1 MDLHLRDKVVAITGG
16 SKGIGQAIAY
26 AFAEEGANV
35 AICARGEDSLN
46 QTALELKK
54 KGVSVYSSRADVS
67 DPEELDAFLE
77 GARDALGRVDI
88 LINNVSGF
96 GMTDDEK
103 GWNDSLQIDVMPSV
117 RATWKVVPWM
127 QASGG
132 GSIVHISSISGLE
145 SGWPP
150 AYAAAKA
157 ALISHAKTLAI
168 SLAPEK
174 IRVNVVTPGSIDFPG
189 GVWDNVRQSDRE
201 FYDAVLGTISYGR
214 FGLPEEVAN
223 AVVFLASEK
232 ASWITG
238 SCLTIDGGQ
247 HKGNM

>member
-1 MDLHLRDKVVAITGG
+1 MDLCLRDKGVAITGG
-16 SKGIGQAIAY
+16 SKGIGQSIAY
-26 AFAEEGANV
+26 AFADEGANV

-46 QTALELKK
+46 QTALELEK
-54 KGVSVYSSRADVS
+54 KGVRVYASRADVS
-67 DPEELDAFLE
+67 DPKELDAFLE
-77 GARDALGRVDI
+77 GTRNVLDRIDI
-88 LINNVSGF
+88 LINNASGF
-96 GMTDDEK
+96 GLTDDET

-127 QASGG
+127 RESGG
-132 GSIVHISSISGLE
+132 GSIIHISSIAGLE

-168 SLAPEK
+168 SLAPQK
-174 IRVNVVTPGSIDFPG
+174 IRVNVVTPGSIEFPG
-189 GVWDNVRQSDRE
+189 GIWDNARQSDRGL
-201 FYDAVLGTISYGR
+201 YDSFLKKIPWGR
-214 FGLPEEVAN
+214 FGKPEEVAN
-223 AVVFLASEK
+223 AVAFLASDK

-247 HKGNM
+247 FKGNM